1 MRRSFGST
9 GENFSRFALMSRSA
23 QRRRIALS
31 SPRLAKPYFGSFI
44 LSSPS
49 APRYCEED
57 ALRKFEYDLP
67 AWRRIARKR
76 FALSYRDMPKTGRHG
91 LVKFS
96 AIGLRQCPSAQRY

>member
-1 MRRSFGST
+1 M
-9 GENFSRFALMSRSA
+9 
-23 QRRRIALS
+23 
-31 SPRLAKPYFGSFI
+31 AKPFFGSFI
-44 LSSPS
+44 LLSPS

-57 ALRKFEYDLP
+57 ASRKFEHGQL

-76 FALSYRDMPKTGRHG
+76 FALSNRGMPKTGRHG